1 MGTKPLCIRF
11 DKVDVF
17 IKIYRITRYSVLF
30 GPKRYDPI
38 YCKIR
43 YLTSKT
49 SGITY
54 SFNHSF
60 SSIRTDSNNSL
71 PTKKTLPF
79 NVKILM
85 KSVFNNNKN
94 NCYYN
99 IFLQKG
105 LYEKK
110 SYAQFFLMNV
120 GVL

>member
-30 GPKRYDPI
+30 GPKRYDAI

-49 SGITY
+49 SGISY

-71 PTKKTLPF
+71 PTKKTLLF